1 MNRPMFQTPQMR
13 QGAGIM
19 AGVAPIRGYADGD
32 EVSDDDRSE
41 RLMAA
46 LSNLGSYISDKSEDF
61 GEGLEKIT
69 ELASTP
75 FTGIASLLGDAY
87 EEYSPEELQAVTDII
102 GEYLPDADDYLEE
115 DFIDFSPS
123 EYKLGTGEERMNLRD
138 ITDLIYDPTSA
149 VDNALLGIAATG
161 VGAPAALMTK
171 LGKSGIKGT
180 NLLNRL
186 LSGSGAYSSKNIFQR
201 TAIPQGI
208 LERLG
213 RMQGARGIASLPFA
227 VEEGIAEGMA
237 EPDEMNNYANG
248 GVATLKARDGIFVD
262 FGKFIGNKL
271 GRLLKGDKGK
281 LDEFEA
287 EPPKIITSK
296 KDATKT
302 KTDDSKTKTDETET
316 KTDAQ
321 QQQQTLVKNVADEV
335 IDEGMKKP
343 GLLRKTAKYG
353 TVLGTGAGLYWLG
366 NKLIDPETNEEV
378 DPTTLPQ
385 GSIPPKP
392 DKEEEDDEV
401 KSDNTSW
408 LDKTFSRLRG
418 VAGTAFDK
426 LDDPRVRAGLM
437 AAAKPVEGYTPVNA
451 LVAASEGARQ
461 YDLEQAQL
469 AKLSEDAKSDLQQQ
483 FELLR
488 PFTSAKKKADGS
500 METEQ
505 DISARLMKSLF
516 AQNELAQKLQVL
528 LELRKSG
535 VPVAESNIQE
545 LFKVMDALGG
555 GLTPSQMI
563 NPSP

>member
-46 LSNLGSYISDKSEDF
+46 LSNLGSYVSDKSEDF

-123 EYKLGTGEERMNLRD
+123 EYKLGTGEGKKINLRD
-138 ITDLIYDPTSA
+138 VTDLIYDPTSV
-149 VDNALLGIAATG
+149 VDNALLGFAATG

-186 LSGSGAYSSKNIFQR
+186 LSGSGAYSR
-201 TAIPQGI
+201 TAIPQGT
-208 LERLG
+208 LERLT

-227 VEEGIAEGMA
+227 VGEGIAEGMA

-248 GVATLKARDGIFVD
+248 GIVHL
-262 FGKFIGNKL
+262 FGGGLLRGFGNFIGSKL

-281 LDEFEA
+281 LDEFEV

-302 KTDDSKTKTDETET
+302 KTDGSKTKTDETET

-321 QQQQTLVKNVADEV
+321 QQQQKPVKNVADEV

-343 GLLRKTAKYG
+343 GLFRKTAKYG

-378 DPTTLPQ
+378 DVTTLAPKD
-385 GSIPPKP
+385 IPPKP
-392 DKEEEDDEV
+392 DQEGVVKDDEV
-401 KSDNTSW
+401 KSDDTSW

-426 LDDPRVRAGLM
+426 LDDPSVRAGLM
-437 AAAKPVEGYTPVNA
+437 AAMKPVEGYTPVNA

-461 YDLEQAQL
+461 YNLEQAQL
-469 AKLSEDAKSDLQQQ
+469 AKLSEDAKSDMEQLVDFYMTSVNTEGMSPKEIRDVRTQLQLTLFKDQEKQRQQ
-483 FELLR
+483 ASF
-488 PFTSAKKKADGS
+488 
-500 METEQ
+500 M
-505 DISARLMKSLF
+505 
-516 AQNELAQKLQVL
+516 ELAKIFGTTEEGLNAL
-528 LELRKSG
+528 NE
-535 VPVAESNIQE
+535 VAKQY
-545 LFKVMDALGG
+545 GG
-555 GLTPSQMI
+555 SLTPQLAKILSSTAG
-563 NPSP
+563 P

>member
-1 MNRPMFQTPQMR
+1 
-13 QGAGIM
+13 
-19 AGVAPIRGYADGD
+19 
-32 EVSDDDRSE
+32 
-41 RLMAA
+41 
-46 LSNLGSYISDKSEDF
+46 
-61 GEGLEKIT
+61 
-69 ELASTP
+69 
-75 FTGIASLLGDAY
+75 
-87 EEYSPEELQAVTDII
+87 
-102 GEYLPDADDYLEE
+102 
-115 DFIDFSPS
+115 
-123 EYKLGTGEERMNLRD
+123 
-138 ITDLIYDPTSA
+138 
-149 VDNALLGIAATG
+149 
-161 VGAPAALMTK
+161 
-171 LGKSGIKGT
+171 
-180 NLLNRL
+180 
-186 LSGSGAYSSKNIFQR
+186 
-201 TAIPQGI
+201 
-208 LERLG
+208 
-213 RMQGARGIASLPFA
+213 
-227 VEEGIAEGMA
+227 MA

-321 QQQQTLVKNVADEV
+321 QQQQTPVKNVADEV

-385 GSIPPKP
+385 KIIPPKP

-401 KSDNTSW
+401 KSDDTSW

-469 AKLSEDAKSDLQQQ
+469 AKLSEDAKSDMEQLVDFYMTSVNTEGMSPKEIRDVRTQLQLTLFKDQEKQRQQ
-483 FELLR
+483 ASF
-488 PFTSAKKKADGS
+488 
-500 METEQ
+500 M
-505 DISARLMKSLF
+505 
-516 AQNELAQKLQVL
+516 ELAKIFGTTEEGLNAL
-528 LELRKSG
+528 NE
-535 VPVAESNIQE
+535 VAKQY
-545 LFKVMDALGG
+545 GG
-555 GLTPSQMI
+555 SLTPQLAKILSSTAG
-563 NPSP
+563 P

>member
-1 MNRPMFQTPQMR
+1 MFQTPQMR

-32 EVSDDDRSE
+32 EVSDDNRSE

-46 LSNLGSYISDKSEDF
+46 LSDLGSYVSDKGEDF
-61 GEGLEKIT
+61 GEGLEMVT
-69 ELASTP
+69 EFAASP

-115 DFIDFSPS
+115 DFINFSPS
-123 EYKLGTGEERMNLRD
+123 EYKLGTGEEKMNLRD
-138 ITDLIYDPTSA
+138 LTDLIYDPTSG

-161 VGAPAALMTK
+161 VGAPAALMAK
-171 LGKSGIKGT
+171 LGKSGVKGT

-186 LSGSGAYSSKNIFQR
+186 LSSSGSYSP
-201 TAIPQGI
+201 TAIPQGT

-213 RMQGARGIASLPFA
+213 RMQAARGIGS
-227 VEEGIAEGMA
+227 GIAAIPGGMAEGMA
-237 EPDEMNNYANG
+237 ETDEMNNYANG
-248 GVATLKARDGIFVD
+248 GIVHL
-262 FGKFIGNKL
+262 FGGGLLSRFGNFIGSKL

-287 EPPKIITSK
+287 ELPKIITSK
-296 KDATKT
+296 KDGTKT
-302 KTDDSKTKTDETET
+302 KTDGSKTKTDKTET

-321 QQQQTLVKNVADEV
+321 QQKPVTNVADEV
-335 IDEGMKKP
+335 IDEGMKKQP
-343 GLLRKTAKYG
+343 GLFRKTAKYG
-353 TVLGTGAGLYWLG
+353 TLAGTVAGLYWLG

-378 DPTTLPQ
+378 DVTKLAPKD
-385 GSIPPKP
+385 IPPKP
-392 DKEEEDDEV
+392 NQEGMVKDDEV
-401 KSDNTSW
+401 KSDDTSW

-426 LDDPRVRAGLM
+426 LDDPSVRAGLM
-437 AAAKPVEGYTPVNA
+437 AAMKPVEGYTPVNA
-451 LVAASEGARQ
+451 LVAASEGARE

-469 AKLSEDAKSDLQQQ
+469 SKLSEDAKSDLQQQ

>member
-32 EVSDDDRSE
+32 EVSDDNRSE

-46 LSNLGSYISDKSEDF
+46 LSDLGSYVSDKGEDF
-61 GEGLEKIT
+61 GEGLEMVT
-69 ELASTP
+69 EFAASP

-115 DFIDFSPS
+115 DFINFSPS
-123 EYKLGTGEERMNLRD
+123 EYKLGTGEEKMNLRD
-138 ITDLIYDPTSA
+138 LTDLIYDPTSG

-161 VGAPAALMTK
+161 VGAPAALMAK
-171 LGKSGIKGT
+171 LGKSGVKGT

-186 LSGSGAYSSKNIFQR
+186 LSSSGSYSP
-201 TAIPQGI
+201 TAIPQGT

-213 RMQGARGIASLPFA
+213 RMQAARGIGS
-227 VEEGIAEGMA
+227 GIAAIPGGMAEGMA
-237 EPDEMNNYANG
+237 ETDEMNNYANG
-248 GVATLKARDGIFVD
+248 GIVHL
-262 FGKFIGNKL
+262 FGGGLLSRFGNFIGSKL

-287 EPPKIITSK
+287 ELPKIITSK
-296 KDATKT
+296 KDGTKT
-302 KTDDSKTKTDETET
+302 KTDGSKTKTDKTET

-321 QQQQTLVKNVADEV
+321 QQKPVTNVADEV
-335 IDEGMKKP
+335 IDEGMKKQP
-343 GLLRKTAKYG
+343 GLFRKTAKYG
-353 TVLGTGAGLYWLG
+353 TLAGTVAGLYWLG

-378 DPTTLPQ
+378 DVTKLAPKD
-385 GSIPPKP
+385 IPPKP
-392 DKEEEDDEV
+392 NQEGMVKDDEV
-401 KSDNTSW
+401 KSDDTSW

-426 LDDPRVRAGLM
+426 LDDPSVRAGLM
-437 AAAKPVEGYTPVNA
+437 AAMKPVEGYTPVNA
-451 LVAASEGARQ
+451 LVAASEGARE

-469 AKLSEDAKSDLQQQ
+469 SKLSEDAKSDLQQQ

>member
-61 GEGLEKIT
+61 GEGLENIT
-69 ELASTP
+69 EWASTP

-138 ITDLIYDPTSA
+138 LTDFIYDPTSV
-149 VDNALLGIAATG
+149 VDNALLGFAATG
-161 VGAPAALMTK
+161 VGAPPALMAK
-171 LGKSGIKGT
+171 LGKSAIKGT

-186 LSGSGAYSSKNIFQR
+186 LSGSGAYSSK
-201 TAIPQGI
+201 AIPQGT

-213 RMQGARGIASLPFA
+213 RMQFARGIASLPFG
-227 VEEGIAEGMA
+227 VGEGIAEGMA

-385 GSIPPKP
+385 KIIPPKP

-469 AKLSEDAKSDLQQQ
+469 AKLSEDAKSDMEQLVDFYMTSVNTEGMSPKEIRDVRTQLQLTLFKDQEKQRQQ
-483 FELLR
+483 ASF
-488 PFTSAKKKADGS
+488 
-500 METEQ
+500 M
-505 DISARLMKSLF
+505 
-516 AQNELAQKLQVL
+516 ELAKIFGTTEEGLNAL
-528 LELRKSG
+528 NE
-535 VPVAESNIQE
+535 VAKQY
-545 LFKVMDALGG
+545 GG
-555 GLTPSQMI
+555 SLTPQLAKILSSTAG
-563 NPSP
+563 P